1 MTAHSFSHAT
11 TMPCRIADGLQYDD
25 DHVDVDEVPR
35 EVRHAALRKSGDALE
50 FLRDMKGGEAYEW
63 VSDQLHEQHS
73 PSGKSYL
80 DAMMAYALLG
90 DKSAASR
97 VFHDCVQDAGISA
110 IEFKENR
117 GG

>member
-1 MTAHSFSHAT
+1 MTAHSFPHAT

-25 DHVDVDEVPR
+25 DHLDVDEVPE
-35 EVRHAALRKSGDALE
+35 EVRHAGLRKSGEALE
-50 FLRDMKGGEAYEW
+50 FLSDMGGQAYEW
-63 VSDQLHEQHS
+63 VSDQLHEQYRS
-73 PSGKSYL
+73 SGHSYL
-80 DAMMAYALLG
+80 DEMIANALLG